1 MKAKQLF
8 NSLSSDLIFRNIFL
22 MTSYFFM
29 SVGLVYSQSNKFV
42 KASQLHPSKISREAS
57 FWGLHFDQHL
67 SATSSHVGAQL
78 TESMVDSLLLYG
90 RPDYIQVDCK
100 GHPGISSYPTE
111 VGKQAISFDKDPLAL
126 IRKVTDQQQVS
137 LYVHYSGVRDS
148 NYASQHPDQARIQSD
163 GKPDPGNTSFWG
175 DYSDKLLI
183 PQLKELAL
191 KYKIDG
197 AWIDGEAWAVQPDY
211 HPAALAEFK
220 KVTGIE
226 SIPQKPSDK
235 YYKEFVEFNRTSFL
249 RYVKHYTKEVHTAAP
264 NFQLCSNWAFSDMMP
279 EPIPNDIG
287 LNFYSGDNDPT
298 NSLNKANWHARALAG
313 QGISFDLM
321 AWSFSMNFKTGIRA
335 PKSSLQLCQELAPVI
350 SLGGGVQ
357 TYFNQKG
364 DVSFKQK
371 DFRVIK
377 ELADFILPRRDFCK
391 GVSIIP
397 QVALLYSTAAWKQS
411 VNGVYSSSKVEKI
424 QGVLN
429 SLLDGQ
435 HAVELLMTHQLLKRL
450 DEFPVVV
457 IPEWQM
463 IEPALETALRKYV
476 YQGGKL
482 MVVGAQATAG
492 FDDILGVKEIKTT
505 TLTRGYLN
513 VADRFIE
520 LESDTRLVEPLPG
533 TIALNRLYPLDDLAE
548 KPFAVTATMA
558 NYGKG
563 KIAGIY
569 ISLGESYLN
578 STSSVVR
585 DLFSDIMNR
594 LLPDPIVKISGSH
607 QVNVVPTTKGKKI
620 LIQLINTSG
629 NHANDNVK
637 GLDEITPLY
646 NLSLSVSTKTKPQ
659 SVLLQPG
666 ATALSFKYVN
676 GRTEIIVPTLPIH
689 QIVEIK

>member
-1 MKAKQLF
+1 MKAKKTF
-8 NSLSSDLIFRNIFL
+8 SFIFHDFIFRNLFL
-22 MTSYFFM
+22 MIGCFFM
-29 SVGLVYSQSNKFV
+29 SFGLAYSQSKKLI
-42 KASQLHPSKISREAS
+42 KAPQLSKEKISREAS

-67 SATSSHVGAQL
+67 SPTSSHVGARL
-78 TESMVDSLLLYG
+78 TESMVDSILIYG

-100 GHPGISSYPTE
+100 GHPGISSYPTQ

-126 IRKVTDQQQVS
+126 IRKVTDQLQVS

-148 NYASQHPDQARIQSD
+148 NYATQHPDQARVQSD

-226 SIPQKPSDK
+226 SIPYKTSDK

-249 RYVKHYTKEVHTAAP
+249 RYIKYYTKEIHQAAP

-279 EPIPNDIG
+279 EPIPSDIG
-287 LNFYSGDNDPT
+287 LDFYSGDNDPT

-357 TYFNQKG
+357 TYFNQKE

-377 ELADFILPRRDFCK
+377 ELADFILPRREFCK
-391 GVSIIP
+391 GVKIIP
-397 QVALLYSTAAWKQS
+397 QIALLYSTAAWKQL

-424 QGVLN
+424 QGILN

-476 YQGGKL
+476 FQGGKL
-482 MVVGAQATAG
+482 IVAGAQATSR
-492 FDDILGVKEIKTT
+492 FDDILGVKETKATS
-505 TLTRGYLN
+505 LTRGYLN
-513 VADRFIE
+513 IADRFLE
-520 LESDTRLVEPLPG
+520 LESDTRAVEPLPG
-533 TIALNRLYPLDDLAE
+533 TLVLNKLYPLDDLAE
-548 KPFAVTATMA
+548 KPFAVSATMN

-569 ISLGESYLN
+569 ISLGETYLN
-578 STSSVVR
+578 STSPVVR
-585 DLFSDIMNR
+585 DLFSDIIDR
-594 LLPDPIVKISGSH
+594 LLPDPVVKLAGSH
-607 QVNVVPTTKGKKI
+607 QVNIVPTTKNKKI

-646 NLSLSVSTKTKPQ
+646 NLNLSVSTKAKPL
-659 SVLLQPG
+659 SVSLQPG
-666 ATALSFKYVN
+666 GTALNFKYVN
-676 GRTEIIVPTLPIH
+676 GRTEIIIPNLPIH
-689 QIVEIK
+689 QVVEIK

>member
-1 MKAKQLF
+1 MKAKYLF
-8 NSLSSDLIFRNIFL
+8 NSLSSDLIFRNLFL
-22 MTSYFFM
+22 MTGYFFM
-29 SVGLVYSQSNKFV
+29 SVGLVYSQSGKFV

-78 TESMVDSLLLYG
+78 TESMVDSILLYG

-111 VGKQAISFDKDPLAL
+111 VGKKAISFDKDPLAL

-148 NYASQHPDQARIQSD
+148 NYASQHPDQARIQTD

-226 SIPQKPSDK
+226 SIPHKPSDK

-249 RYVKHYTKEVHTAAP
+249 RYVKHYAKEVHAAAP

-371 DFRVIK
+371 DFSVIK
-377 ELADFILPRRDFCK
+377 EVADFILPRRDFCK

-411 VNGVYSSSKVEKI
+411 VDGVYSSSKVEKI

-482 MVVGAQATAG
+482 MVVGAQATAK
-492 FDDILGVKEIKTT
+492 FDDILGVKEINAAN
-505 TLTRGYLN
+505 LTRGYLN

-520 LESDTRLVEPLPG
+520 LESATRLVEPLPG
-533 TIALNRLYPLDDLAE
+533 TLVVNKLFPLDDLAE
-548 KPFAVTATMA
+548 KPFAVTATIA

-563 KIAGIY
+563 KTAGIY
-569 ISLGESYLN
+569 ISLGEFYLN
-578 STSSVVR
+578 STSPVVR
-585 DLFSDIMNR
+585 DLFSDIINR
-594 LLPDPIVKISGSH
+594 LLPNPFVKIAGSH
-607 QVNVVPTTKGKKI
+607 QVNVVPTTKDKKI

-637 GLDEITPLY
+637 GLDEITPLH
-646 NLSLSVSTKTKPQ
+646 NVSLSVSTKTKPQ

-666 ATALSFKYVN
+666 ATALNFKYVN